1 MDEDFPDLQVL
12 VADDSPPIRLV
23 LKTYLGKLG
32 IIPHFAE
39 NGQEALERMN
49 NGNFDMAFMDVNMPK
64 MDGRDVVIA
73 LRKKGLNTPIIAM
86 TTGDDPK
93 LLNSCIESGYDSILL
108 KPIMK
113 EDVFRSVKKFKSTP

>member
-1 MDEDFPDLQVL
+1 MDEDFPDLQIL

-39 NGQEALERMN
+39 NGLEALERMN
-49 NGNFDMAFMDVNMPK
+49 NGNFDMAFMDVHMPK

-73 LRKKGLNTPIIAM
+73 LRKKGLDTPIIAM

-93 LLNSCIESGYDSILL
+93 LLSSCIESGYDSILL

-113 EDVFRSVKKFKSTP
+113 EDIFRSVKKFKSTP